1 MTKVKFGPGSQPEFL
16 GKRTSS
22 GLWLLCYTQRERITV
37 VIIIAIT
44 IPITTMIN
52 FTITFALMLLLSKQ
66 KHQLPTRD
74 AQGRSFILQGK
85 VLQNIVA
92 PFSAHAYQM
101 DFTIG
106 CKAAKILHIFV
117 F

>member
-1 MTKVKFGPGSQPEFL
+1 MIKVKFGPGSQPEFL

-22 GLWLLCYTQRERITV
+22 GLWLLCYTQRERFTV
-37 VIIIAIT
+37 VIPIT
-44 IPITTMIN
+44 IMFN
-52 FTITFALMLLLSKQ
+52 FTITFALMLLLSKE

-74 AQGRSFILQGK
+74 AQRRSFILQGK

-92 PFSAHAYQM
+92 PFSAHVFQM

-106 CKAAKILHIFV
+106 HKAANIIHIFV